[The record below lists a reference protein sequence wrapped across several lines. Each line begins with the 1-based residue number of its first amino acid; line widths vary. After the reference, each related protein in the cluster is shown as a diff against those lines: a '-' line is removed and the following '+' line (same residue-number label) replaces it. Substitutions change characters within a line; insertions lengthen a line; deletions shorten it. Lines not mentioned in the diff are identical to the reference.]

1 MKQPELGRK
10 ISELR
15 KAKGLTQE
23 ELVEKCNIGVR
34 TIQRIEAGEVT
45 PRSYTIKA
53 ILAALECDLRFIS
66 VEDDEGIA
74 DKLIKG
80 LKRLFFIDV
89 DMNESSAYLI
99 KQLNIA
105 WVLGL
110 VHFILGFFE
119 SVGDYYLYQEDRMV
133 FNTVFYICIKIAV
146 LITYIYF
153 QRGFIL
159 IGGLFKNY
167 LLKIISI
174 ILIACSILSTGY
186 SLSSFYDNS
195 IFFEYV
201 MGGFGFTFGTLFI
214 VYGVA
219 LIRMKYLTGKV
230 AKYAGVFSIIT
241 GCCFLTLIGAF
252 LGFIFLV
259 PLELLEII
267 MLFKVTEI
275 IQAKQKE
282 SDEASP
288 SIPFS

>member
-66 VEDDEGIA
+66 VEDEEGIA
-74 DKLIKG
+74 DKLVKG
-80 LKRLFFIDV
+80 LKRLFLIDV

-110 VHFILGFFE
+110 VSFILGFFE
-119 SVGDYYLYQEDRMV
+119 SVGDYYLYKEDRMV
-133 FNTVFYICIKIAV
+133 FNTVVYICIKVAV
-146 LITYIYF
+146 LVTSIYF

-174 ILIACSILSTGY
+174 MFIACTILITAYDIA
-186 SLSSFYDNS
+186 SLYDKSFSS
-195 IFFEYV
+195 EYV
-201 MGGFGFTFGTLFI
+201 MGGFAFTFGTLFI

-241 GCCFLTLIGAF
+241 GCCFLTLIGSF
-252 LGFIFLV
+252 LGYIFLV

-267 MLFKVTEI
+267 MLFKVAEI

-282 SDEASP
+282 SGEASP

>member
-53 ILAALECDLRFIS
+53 ILAALECDLRYIS
-66 VEDDEGIA
+66 VEDEEGIA

-80 LKRLFFIDV
+80 LKRLFLIDV
-89 DMNESSAYLI
+89 DMNESSVYLI

-110 VHFILGFFE
+110 VSFVLGFFE
-119 SVGDYYLYQEDRMV
+119 SVGDYYLYKEDRLV
-133 FNTVFYICIKIAV
+133 FNTVFYICIKVAV
-146 LITYIYF
+146 LVTSIYF

-174 ILIACSILSTGY
+174 MFIACTILITAYDIA
-186 SLSSFYDNS
+186 SLYDKSFSS
-195 IFFEYV
+195 EYV
-201 MGGFGFTFGTLFI
+201 MGGFAFTFGTLFI

-241 GCCFLTLIGAF
+241 GCCFLTLIGSF
-252 LGFIFLV
+252 LGYIFLV

-267 MLFKVTEI
+267 MLFKVAEI

-282 SDEASP
+282 SGEASP

>member
-34 TIQRIEAGEVT
+34 TIQRIETGEVT

-53 ILAALECDLRFIS
+53 ILAALECDIQSIS
-66 VEDDEGIA
+66 VEEDERKA
-74 DKLIKG
+74 DKLTEG
-80 LKRLFFIDV
+80 LKRLFLINV
-89 DMNESSAYLI
+89 DLSESSAFLV

-105 WVLGL
+105 WGLGL

-133 FNTVFYICIKIAV
+133 FNTIFYLCIKIAV

-167 LLKIISI
+167 LLKIISV

-186 SLSSFYDNS
+186 SLASLYDNS
-195 IFFEYV
+195 IFFESV

-214 VYGVA
+214 VYAVA
-219 LIRMKYLTGKV
+219 LIRMKCLTGKV
-230 AKYAGVFSIIT
+230 ANFAGVFSIIS

-259 PLELLEII
+259 PLVLSEII
-267 MLFKVTEI
+267 MLYEVAET
-275 IQAKQKE
+275 IQTKQKD
-282 SDEASP
+282 SGEASP

>member
-66 VEDDEGIA
+66 VEDDEGIV

-99 KQLNIA
+99 KQLNIT
-105 WVLGL
+105 WGLGL

-167 LLKIISI
+167 LLKIISV

-230 AKYAGVFSIIT
+230 AKYAGIFSIIT
-241 GCCFLTLIGAF
+241 GCCFLTLIGSILA
-252 LGFIFLV
+252 FIFLV
-259 PLELLEII
+259 PLVLSEII
-267 MLFKVTEI
+267 MLYRVAET
-275 IQAKQKE
+275 IQTKQKE
-282 SDEASP
+282 SGEASP